1 METEI
6 RYDSE
11 DVQTCP
17 FPAYRAMRET
27 GPVYRLPGSEVYLI
41 TRYEDVLEAFKRPD
55 LFSSHRPSLAS
66 DPEISAV
73 LAKGYPTE
81 PTLTTQDP
89 PKHTA
94 YRKLIKGWF
103 TASAIAEREPV
114 LRSTV
119 DDIIDEFAGDGR
131 VEFVSQFAEALPMRI
146 VGDFLGQPRSMAPQL
161 KRWAQA
167 IVAAVNPTL
176 PREQAIHYAGVTVEF
191 QQYFVDD
198 IAAKRREPGEDFLSF
213 LVNAELNGAQ
223 LSLAEL
229 LDYVRVFV
237 TGGNDT
243 VTALLSNTMYQL
255 LAHPDQL
262 QEVIDDRSLIPN
274 ALEEGIRYDSP
285 GHFFTRTTENGDVTL
300 GDVTIPQGARVM
312 LVAGSGNRDPEA
324 FPDAD
329 RFDIHRNAG
338 GHLAY
343 GHGIHFCLGA
353 PVARLE
359 SRIAFE
365 RLFERLP
372 NLRLGIPIE
381 DVPIAPQTIIRRV
394 ERLPLLFDPH
404 PEEQAASRHGRAD

>member
-1 METEI
+1 METAQPAEV
-6 RYDSE
+6 RFDSDE
-11 DVQTCP
+11 VQTCP
-17 FPAYRAMRET
+17 FPAYQAMRES
-27 GPVYRLPGSEVYLI
+27 GPVHRLTGTDIYMIL
-41 TRYEDVLEAFKRPD
+41 RYKDVLEAFKRPGQ
-55 LFSSHRPSLAS
+55 FSSHRPPLGT
-66 DPEISAV
+66 DPEILAV
-73 LAKGYPTE
+73 LERGYRTE

-89 PKHTA
+89 PKHSA

-103 TASAIAEREPV
+103 TASAIAEREPT
-114 LRSTV
+114 LRRTV
-119 DDIIDEFAGDGR
+119 DEIIDDFADDGR

-161 KRWAQA
+161 KQWAHA
-167 IVAAVNPTL
+167 IVNAVNPAL
-176 PREQAIHYAGVTVEF
+176 SRNEAVYYAGVAVDF
-191 QQYFVDD
+191 QHYFAED
-198 IAAKRREPGEDFLSF
+198 IAAKRREPGDDFLSF
-213 LVNAELNGAQ
+213 LVNAELGGEP

-262 QEVIDDRSLIPN
+262 REVIEDPSLIPN

-285 GHFFTRTTENGDVTL
+285 GHWFTRTTENADVTV
-300 GDVTIPQGARVM
+300 GDVTIPQGSRVM
-312 LVAGSGNRDPEA
+312 LVCGSANRDPEM
-324 FPDAD
+324 FPDPD
-329 RFDIHRNAG
+329 TFDIHRNAA

-365 RLFERLP
+365 RLFARLP
-372 NLRLGIPIE
+372 GLRLEIPL
-381 DVPIAPQTIIRRV
+381 DQVPIAPQTIIRRV
-394 ERLPLLFDPH
+394 ERLPLAFDRP
-404 PEEQAASRHGRAD
+404 AA